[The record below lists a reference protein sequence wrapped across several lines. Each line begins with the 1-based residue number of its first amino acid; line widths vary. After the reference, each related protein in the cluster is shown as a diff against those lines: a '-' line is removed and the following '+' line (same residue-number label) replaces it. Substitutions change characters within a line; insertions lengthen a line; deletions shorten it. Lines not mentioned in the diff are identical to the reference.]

1 MDETEVHA
9 RRLNAKEVIT
19 AHSNEICIFP
29 VAEGTAKLS
38 GRDHGVR
45 EPTLMR
51 AQPVVSEDLR
61 EELQGS
67 SERSQPTDDTKDEA
81 KARNDFWSNRRRF
94 YLSSSRETSSSS
106 PRAQEEAF
114 QIPLK
119 YIFM

>member
-1 MDETEVHA
+1 MERDNLIADIEELENLDETEVHA

-19 AHSNEICIFP
+19 ASSNEIFIFP

-61 EELQGS
+61 EELQVS
-67 SERSQPTDDTKDEA
+67 SERSQPTDDTKDDA
-81 KARNDFWSNRRRF
+81 KARNDFLSNRRRF
-94 YLSSSRETSSSS
+94 YLSSSR
-106 PRAQEEAF
+106 
-114 QIPLK
+114 
-119 YIFM
+119 